1 MGVTIRGL
9 FRKLFREAGFT
20 APEIDK
26 MASMESWART
36 HEIVERVF
44 AHVVESLE
52 KKKAE
57 GKTLGAAH
65 LRQEL
70 KALIKTGG
78 GPVTRSRT
86 ASPAPGPSS
95 ESALEDRIYKRL
107 EKKMEAK
114 LAKFT
119 STPASSS
126 SSSPATPVASTS
138 KSSMQGAA
146 KRKGTPPTHCPP
158 SKKSK

>member
-26 MASMESWART
+26 IASMESWART
-36 HEIVERVF
+36 HDVVERVF
-44 AHVVESLE
+44 SHIVEVLE

-57 GKTLGAAH
+57 GKVIGAAH

-70 KALIKTGG
+70 KALIKPGG
-78 GPVTRSRT
+78 GPVTRSRA
-86 ASPAPGPSS
+86 ASPAAGPSS

-107 EKKMEAK
+107 EKKMEEK

-119 STPASSS
+119 SAPASSS
-126 SSSPATPVASTS
+126 SSSSATPVASTS
-138 KSSMQGAA
+138 KSSIQGAA
-146 KRKGTPPTHCPP
+146 KRKGTPPSHCPP
-158 SKKSK
+158 AKKK